1 MTVTV
6 RARHEYSHPV
16 DKVWKAFT
24 TPEFY
29 QEKFE
34 GVGCREVEVLS
45 SEMED
50 EEFTVETRR
59 DVPLDA
65 PSVLKTFLGEWNTMF
80 QTEHWAEGAEGE
92 YLNELEMSAE
102 GVPAEMHGSM
112 VLKPSKKG
120 CVNEVE
126 ITIKAHVPLVGRK
139 LEEFVARGAEAQLA
153 AEYEFI
159 SKYLAGRKG
168 KK

>member
-6 RARHEYSHPV
+6 RARHEYAHPV
-16 DKVWKAFT
+16 EKVWAAFT

-34 GVGCREVEVLS
+34 GVGARNVEVLS
-45 SEMED
+45 SDAEEG
-50 EEFTVETRR
+50 EFTVETRR
-59 DVPLDA
+59 DVPLDVPA
-65 PSVLKTFLGEWNTMF
+65 VLKTFLGEWNTML
-80 QTEHWAEGAEGE
+80 QTERWAEGAEGE
-92 YLNELEMSAE
+92 YLNELEMSGE
-102 GVPAEMHGSM
+102 GVPADMHGTM
-112 VLKPSKKG
+112 VLKPTKKG

-139 LEEFVARGAEAQLA
+139 LEEFVARGAEGQLA

-159 SKYLAGRKG
+159 RGYLAARK
-168 KK
+168 

>member
-6 RARHEYSHPV
+6 RARHAYNHPV
-16 DKVWKAFT
+16 EEVWAAFT

-34 GVGCREVEVLS
+34 GVGSRNVEVLS
-45 SEMED
+45 SDSD
-50 EEFTVETRR
+50 EGEFSVETRR
-59 DVPLDA
+59 DVPLDV

-92 YLNELEMSAE
+92 YLNELEMSGE
-102 GVPAEMHGSM
+102 GVPADMHGTM
-112 VLKPSKKG
+112 VLTPSKNG

-126 ITIKAHVPLVGRK
+126 IVIKAHVPLVGRK

-159 SKYLAGRKG
+159 RGYLAR
-168 KK
+168 

>member
-16 DKVWKAFT
+16 ETVWSVFT

-34 GVGCREVEVLS
+34 GVGARDVEVLS
-45 SEMED
+45 SDSEEG
-50 EEFTVETRR
+50 EFTVETRR
-59 DVPLDA
+59 DVPLDVPA
-65 PSVLKTFLGEWNTMF
+65 MLKTILGEWNTMF
-80 QTEHWAEGAEGE
+80 QTEHWAEGAQGE
-92 YLNELEMSAE
+92 YLNELEMSGE
-102 GVPAEMHGSM
+102 GVPADMHGTM
-112 VLKPSKKG
+112 VLRPTKQG
-120 CVNEVE
+120 CVNEGE

-159 SKYLAGRKG
+159 RKYLAGLK
-168 KK
+168 